1 MLKVNTYLRLGI
13 KLSERIRIEDIS
25 SLLLGLAYFESG
37 AGEKDKAIEE
47 GDFSLGCRFRLW
59 IDDFAK
65 TVNFE
70 DVNEYDRLI
79 CDMPVIISYI
89 EDIKERKLSDKEL
102 LAFQK
107 VIALEHQPMPLYLV
121 SVEKSARYSRI
132 LDNIVDNFVGELK

>member
-1 MLKVNTYLRLGI
+1 MSVCLLLR
-13 KLSERIRIEDIS
+13 KRIEDIS
-25 SLLLGLAYFESG
+25 SLLLGIAYFERG
-37 AGEKDKAIEE
+37 EGEKDKAFEND
-47 GDFSLGCRFRLW
+47 DFSLGCRFRLW

-89 EDIKERKLSDKEL
+89 ENIKERKLSGKEL
-102 LAFQK
+102 RAFQK
-107 VIALEHQPMPLYLV
+107 VLALEYQPMPLYLV

>member
-37 AGEKDKAIEE
+37 EGEKDKAIEDD
-47 GDFSLGCRFRLW
+47 DFSLGCRFRLW

-89 EDIKERKLSDKEL
+89 ENIKERKLSGKEL
-102 LAFQK
+102 RAFQK

-132 LDNIVDNFVGELK
+132 LDDIVDNFVGELK

>member
-37 AGEKDKAIEE
+37 EGEKDKAFEE
-47 GDFSLGCRFRLW
+47 GDFSLGCRFRLR

-89 EDIKERKLSDKEL
+89 ENIKERKLSGKEL
-102 LAFQK
+102 RAFQK

>member
-37 AGEKDKAIEE
+37 EGEKDKAFEE

-65 TVNFE
+65 TVDFE

-89 EDIKERKLSDKEL
+89 ENIKERKLSGKEL
-102 LAFQK
+102 RTFQK

>member
-13 KLSERIRIEDIS
+13 KLSERIKIEDIS
-25 SLLLGLAYFESG
+25 SLLLGLAYFEIG
-37 AGEKDKAIEE
+37 EGEKDKAIEDN
-47 GDFSLGCRFRLW
+47 DFSLGCRFRLW
-59 IDDFAK
+59 IDGFAK

-89 EDIKERKLSDKEL
+89 EDIKERKLSGKEL
-102 LAFQK
+102 RAFQK

-121 SVEKSARYSRI
+121 SIEKSARYSRI